1 MTHSLFTS
9 KCAIEIHK
17 SLLLSFISAPS
28 TTTKNTYKPDS
39 PKKRER
45 NKKGNSN
52 RSSVENQPKLKKHR
66 GTKKPKKDTEA
77 SIYSDYCEKNK
88 VNTDPS
94 ARVMWNTIQMQIDG
108 EKTDR
113 RPEVMTNKTYKT
125 RPLMRRLSS
134 TLEFPLLPK
143 AEGLNLFPVLNS
155 SLATFHVKYQTFQ
168 YHSEEST
175 VAHPV

>member
-1 MTHSLFTS
+1 MQGN
-9 KCAIEIHK
+9 KQK
-17 SLLLSFISAPS
+17 
-28 TTTKNTYKPDS
+28 KN
-39 PKKRER
+39 
-45 NKKGNSN
+45 G
-52 RSSVENQPKLKKHR
+52 
-66 GTKKPKKDTEA
+66 GDTEA

-94 ARVMWNTIQMQIDG
+94 ARVMWNTIQMPIDV

-125 RPLMRRLSS
+125 RPLMRRLLS

>member
-1 MTHSLFTS
+1 MRNRNPQ
-9 KCAIEIHK
+9 K
-17 SLLLSFISAPS
+17 SVAAFYFS
-28 TTTKNTYKPDS
+28 TINNKKNTYKPDN
-39 PKKRER
+39 PKKREQ
-45 NKKGNSN
+45 NKKKGNSN
-52 RSSVENQPKLKKHR
+52 RSSVENQPKLKKCR
-66 GTKKPKKDTEA
+66 GTNKKKKGGDTEA

-94 ARVMWNTIQMQIDG
+94 ARVMWNTIQMPIDV

-125 RPLMRRLSS
+125 RPLMRRLLS